1 MEEIQNWF
9 VSFEGSIMLMESVSL
24 LSAREKLSGGEVTLL
39 LLGPHLC

>member
-1 MEEIQNWF
+1 
-9 VSFEGSIMLMESVSL
+9 MESVSL